1 MMSDYMPN
9 SSAVSPSDRVRFRC
23 TGCGECCRHVH
34 ESVPLESLD
43 LFRLALYLRNTD
55 ESITCIDDVV
65 GKYADP
71 VLLDECG
78 YFVYM
83 LKTIGADDACV
94 FLKDN
99 RCAIHAA
106 KPCACRM
113 YPFVAEPKEN
123 GGFGYLVSKERT
135 RHFTGPSIKVKS
147 WMSQYFTLA
156 DRDFLRADFGAAKSI
171 VRLLRRIPKSRRS
184 GAALHFLWYKYCA
197 FDLDKP
203 FLEQFLRNTQ
213 ELLQVLSMMTGS

>member
-1 MMSDYMPN
+1 MSDYMPN
-9 SSAVSPSDRVRFRC
+9 ASAVSPSERVRFRC

-43 LFRLALYLRNTD
+43 LFRLALHLRNTG

-78 YFVYM
+78 YFVFM
-83 LKTIGADDACV
+83 LKTTGSDDSCV

-99 RCAIHAA
+99 RCSIHAA
-106 KPCACRM
+106 KPRACRI
-113 YPFVAEPKEN
+113 YPFVAEPKEK
-123 GGFGYLVSKERT
+123 GGFGYLVSRERAH
-135 RHFTGPSIKVKS
+135 HFTGASVKVKS
-147 WMSQYFTLA
+147 WMNQYFTQEE
-156 DRDFLRADFGAAKSI
+156 REFLRADFDAAKSI
-171 VRLLRRIPKSRRS
+171 ARLLRRIPESRRS

-197 FDLDKP
+197 FDLEKP
-203 FLEQFLRNTQ
+203 FLKQFHRNTQ
-213 ELLQVLSMMTGS
+213 ELLRVLSMMTGL